1 MTGRESGSRRPE
13 RQPAKRPRRATPVR
27 LYRALAGLL
36 PPAARRDRDEMART
50 YGELRAEATTG
61 RARLRLGVRS
71 FAGLAGVLLAEWLE
85 HFGHAG
91 VRRPAGHTTSAWHHP
106 DGATSRQHRPNGR
119 KGRMGFW
126 RQVRYALRTLRKAPS
141 FTLTSV
147 VLVGV
152 GVGAA
157 TTIFTLVDHVL
168 LRPLPY
174 PQADRIVTL
183 SNGSFQGPFF
193 RQLET
198 MRTIDDWSA
207 TWTGTAN
214 LTGAGD
220 PLRLMQTGVSSE
232 FFDLFDAHAM
242 LGRLPDV
249 DDAGEADAVVLDAGA
264 WRRVWGADL
273 SIVGRTIRVDGKPLT
288 VVGVMSP
295 HFSPPEALVGRHVD
309 LWRPLDWST
318 DALERND
325 TYVLSVA
332 GRLAPGVG
340 VAAAQDEMDAVMRRL
355 APTDDHYRD
364 RNGNPD
370 EHAVE
375 RLADVTVRGVRT
387 GLGLLM
393 GAVGLLLLV
402 ACANVAHLFLA
413 RGLGR
418 TREMAV
424 RRALGASTTNLA
436 GQLLVESLLIGLAGG
451 VLGTGLAW
459 LGIGAFVAFNPTAL
473 PRQGTVELDPRVL
486 LFAIGVSALTS
497 LVFGMVPALRSVRA
511 EPVEELRGG
520 GRTATSGRGVVNLR
534 NLLVAGEV
542 ALSLVLVAAAG
553 LLLCSFLAVQAQD
566 PGFDVAGVWTVPLR
580 LTDPGTPG
588 KYIQDMDGILREVRR
603 VPGVA
608 SAAFGITAPLEYVG
622 GHRCCWATHVKEP
635 GREDDPDLLS
645 FIHPVSLEYFRTLGL
660 QVVAG
665 RKWNRSEEHADPVPV
680 VVNETLARSLAG
692 DAAAAVGRTATLGDL
707 HILVVGVARNSHHYG
722 LDEEIRSQLYLP
734 VARLPF
740 AMDRGDIIVR
750 AAAGA
755 GRSVPAALRRAVWA
769 AQPDVPV
776 PTVRSMQSWLDR
788 STAGRRFDSVIFG
801 VFAAVA
807 LLLAAGGLYGT
818 LLYMA
823 GQRRRELGIRL
834 ALGASRAR
842 IEGAV
847 LRGGVALGV
856 AGIALGLLGAWF
868 SNRLLQSRV
877 WGVGRADPVA
887 LGGAAAVLLL
897 TAVVASWL
905 PARRAGRVDPLET
918 LRAE

>member
-1 MTGRESGSRRPE
+1 MRERG
-13 RQPAKRPRRATPVR
+13 ARRAAAVR

-36 PPAARRDRDEMART
+36 PPPARRDRDEMART
-50 YGELRAEATTG
+50 YAELRAEAPTW

-71 FAGLAGVLLAEWLE
+71 FAGLVGVGVVEWVE
-85 HFGHAG
+85 HLDDTGARRTAH
-91 VRRPAGHTTSAWHHP
+91 RPA
-106 DGATSRQHRPNGR
+106 SRDRNGR

-126 RQVRYALRTLRKAPS
+126 RQVRYALRTLGKTPS
-141 FTLTSV
+141 FTLTSI

-152 GVGAA
+152 GVGAV

-183 SNGSFQGPFF
+183 SHGAFQGPFF

-198 MRTIDDWSA
+198 MHTVDDWSA
-207 TWTGTAN
+207 SWTGSVN

-220 PLRLMQTGVSSE
+220 PLRLEQTRVSSR
-232 FFDLFDAHAM
+232 FFDLFDAHVIR
-242 LGRLPDV
+242 GRLPD
-249 DDAGEADAVVLDAGA
+249 AGDPRDVDAVVLDAGA
-264 WRRVWGADL
+264 WRRIWGADP
-273 SIVGRTIRVDGKPLT
+273 SIVGRTIRLDGKPVT

-295 HFSPPEALVGRHVD
+295 GFSSPQAVVGRQVD
-309 LWRPLDWST
+309 LWRPLDWSSP
-318 DALERND
+318 DLNRNN

-332 GRLAPGVG
+332 GRLAPGLG
-340 VAAAQDEMDAVMRRL
+340 VAAAQDEVNAVVARL
-355 APTDDHYRD
+355 AATDNHYRD
-364 RNGNPD
+364 RQGNPD
-370 EHAVE
+370 EHDVQ

-424 RRALGASTTNLA
+424 RRALGASTTSLA
-436 GQLLVESLLIGLAGG
+436 GQLLAESLLIGLAGG

-459 LGIGAFVAFNPTAL
+459 LGIHAFVSLNPTAL
-473 PRQGTVELDPRVL
+473 PRQGTIGLDPRVL

-497 LVFGMVPALRSVRA
+497 LVFGLAPALRSVRA
-511 EPVEELRGG
+511 EPVAELRGG

-553 LLLCSFLAVQAQD
+553 LLLRSFLAVQSQD
-566 PGFDVAGVWTVPLR
+566 PGFDVADVWTVPLR
-580 LTDPGTPG
+580 IADPGTPE
-588 KYIQDMDGILREVRR
+588 KYIQEMDGMLQEVQR

-608 SAAFGITAPLEYVG
+608 SAAYGITAPLEYVG
-622 GHRCCWATHVKEP
+622 GHNCCWNTTFKVP
-635 GREDDPDLLS
+635 GREVDRSLTP
-645 FIHPVSLEYFRTLGL
+645 FVHPVSLDYFRTLGL
-660 QVVAG
+660 RIVAG
-665 RKWNRSEEHADPVPV
+665 REWGRAEEQADPVPV
-680 VVNETLARSLAG
+680 VVNETLARTLAG
-692 DAAAAVGRTATLGDL
+692 DAAAALGRSADVGDFQVV
-707 HILVVGVARNSHHYG
+707 VVGVARNSHHYG
-722 LDEEIRSQLYLP
+722 LDEEIRSQMYLP
-734 VARLPF
+734 AARMPF
-740 AMDRGDIIVR
+740 SMDRGDIIVR
-750 AAAGA
+750 AAPGA
-755 GRSVPAALRRAVWA
+755 GRALPASLRRAVWA

-842 IEGAV
+842 IEAAV
-847 LRGGVALGV
+847 LRGGVALGL
-856 AGIALGLLGAWF
+856 AGITVGLLGAWL
-868 SNRLLQSRV
+868 SNRLLQSRI
-877 WGVGRADPVA
+877 WGVGRSDPIA
-887 LGGAAAVLLL
+887 LGGAAAILLV

-905 PARRAGRVDPLET
+905 PARRAGQVDPLET